1 MQSTNS
7 NPGGFRRK
15 PRRLHPPYD
24 PGMSSVPVIAI
35 DGPSASGKGTVAQRV
50 AARLGFHYLD
60 SGALYR
66 LVAFAAIQQQIAL
79 DDEAA
84 LARATGSLEVRFLG
98 ENIML
103 NQEDVT
109 DAIRSEAVGEGA
121 SRVAALPAVR
131 QALLTRQRAFRQPPG
146 LVADGRDMGSVVFP
160 DAVLKI
166 YLTADADERARRRH
180 KQLIEKGMDANIMT
194 LLQDIR
200 QRDARD
206 SARAIA
212 PLQKCDDAS
221 LLDTTK
227 LSIDAAVE
235 QVLARY
241 VVATRVP

>member
-1 MQSTNS
+1 
-7 NPGGFRRK
+7 
-15 PRRLHPPYD
+15 
-24 PGMSSVPVIAI
+24 MSDSRQPPVIAI
-35 DGPSASGKGTVAQRV
+35 DGPSASGKGTVAKRIAQ
-50 AARLGFHYLD
+50 RLGFHYLD

-66 LVAFAAIQQQIAL
+66 LVTLSALQKRVAL
-79 DDEAA
+79 DNEAA
-84 LARATGSLEVRFLG
+84 LAQLAGALDVRFH
-98 ENIML
+98 EDNVFL

-109 DAIRSEAVGEGA
+109 DLIRSEEVSATASQVAV
-121 SRVAALPAVR
+121 LPAVR
-131 QALLTRQRAFRQPPG
+131 QALLRRQRAFRQPPG

-166 YLTADADERARRRH
+166 YLTADTAERALRRY
-180 KQLIEKGMDANIMT
+180 KQLIEKGMDANITT

-212 PLQKCDDAS
+212 PLQKSDDAS

-241 VVATRVP
+241 AAAKRVP